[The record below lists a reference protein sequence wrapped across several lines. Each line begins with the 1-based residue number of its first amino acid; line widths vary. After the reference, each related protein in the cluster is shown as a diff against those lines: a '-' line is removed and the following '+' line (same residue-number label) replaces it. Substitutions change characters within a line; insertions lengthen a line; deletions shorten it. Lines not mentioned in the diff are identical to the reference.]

1 MVLQIT
7 NYLTSKKVSKKP
19 MNTDSWN
26 YQSNNNTRIVGFN
39 NFYKKF
45 WDKFKSSPELL
56 APISVLASDIF
67 GDRPEWLS
75 VEDKP
80 LDRNKLLEAK
90 RFWRKNKGKT
100 ILKEWFMDAAV
111 TGNGYLW
118 KGKATSDERMIAV
131 KEAFYNVVGLE
142 MKSIDQSF
150 SNKLMIKAMNDV
162 DLKKIQTF
170 EVIASSTV
178 TINATPFGV
187 DGYTQWCAG
196 QEITFKPEDVIHY
209 RFMKLNGEL
218 SGFSPLQSLARE
230 LALLYFVKGNMLAY
244 MENGGRPDQLF
255 IMENTRV
262 NDESYKRFEEQLG
275 SYADV
280 NSSHGALVGTGKV
293 NVIDLNKGSKDM
305 EYQNLALFI
314 TSNIAYAYRIPV
326 NRIPYL
332 MGKASSGG
340 DSGGLADSGY
350 WNMISEFQDTIEDL
364 TNYEMFESLG
374 WHISFPRKYK
384 QDAMRDAQVDQM
396 KVDTLQKT
404 QELLG
409 TQNKKL
415 KDSKLYEKLGLTLE
429 DVEDKPEEEVVAEGF
444 GSGYRNGIL
453 DNAEV
458 EKEPD
463 RLKKNDDNRKQA
475 NDRKQKFKQV

>member
-1 MVLQIT
+1 
-7 NYLTSKKVSKKP
+7 
-19 MNTDSWN
+19 MNTDSFN
-26 YQSNNNTRIVGFN
+26 YQSSNNTRLVGFN
-39 NFYKKF
+39 NYYKKF
-45 WDKFKSSPELL
+45 WDKFKTSPELL

-75 VEDKP
+75 IEDEK
-80 LDRNKLLEAK
+80 LGRNKLLEAK
-90 RFWRKNKGKT
+90 RFWRKNKGKVVF
-100 ILKEWFMDAAV
+100 KEWFLDGAV
-111 TGNGYLW
+111 TGDGYMW

-131 KEAFYNVVGLE
+131 KEALGSTFGLQ
-142 MKSIDQSF
+142 MKSLDSNDY
-150 SNKLMIKAMNDV
+150 NKLMIKAVNDP

-178 TINATPFGV
+178 TIDASPFEIK
-187 DGYTQWCAG
+187 GYVQWCAG
-196 QEITFKPEDVIHY
+196 QEITFNPKDVMHY
-209 RFMKLNGEL
+209 RFMKINGEL
-218 SGFSPLQSLARE
+218 SGFAPMASLARE

-262 NDESYKRFEEQLG
+262 NEESYQRFEEQLS

-280 NSSHGALVGTGKV
+280 RGSHGAMVGTGKV
-293 NVIDLNKGSKDM
+293 NVIDLNKTAKDM

-314 TSNIAYAYRIPV
+314 TSNIAYAYRLPV

-374 WHISFPRKYK
+374 WHIHFPRKYK
-384 QDAMRDAQVDQM
+384 QDAMRDAQVEQM
-396 KVDTLQKT
+396 HVDTIQKT

-409 TQNKKL
+409 TSNKKL
-415 KDSKLYEKLGLTLE
+415 KDKKLYEKLGLTSE
-429 DVEDKPEEEVVAEGF
+429 DVEDKPEEELELDPNS
-444 GSGYRNGIL
+444 SGYRNGIVN
-453 DNAEV
+453 NANV

-463 RLKKNDDNRKQA
+463 RLKKNSDNKAQA
-475 NDRKQKFKQV
+475 DNKKQKVMSV